1 MDKRRKYSPL
11 IKVKDAVLIKTDQLS
26 KKQVVDKISKYIDKI
41 I

>member
-11 IKVKDAVLIKTDQLS
+11 IKVKDAVLIRTDQLS
-26 KKQVVDKISKYIDKI
+26 KKQVVDKMSKYIDKI